1 MRPFTL
7 CGDRTHETAH
17 SHQWG
22 PQADVDLRLRYRG
35 TGGRRI
41 RSVQNARYLARLSGK
56 SVRAALRGGKTDS
69 NAYEEVEPLASSL
82 VESLRAFGYSPQAAL
97 ADLVDNS
104 ITAGSKNVWIDLHW
118 DGAGSYVTILDDG
131 EGMSESI
138 LREAM
143 RPGSTSPLEA
153 RKKGD
158 LGRFGLGLKTASFS
172 QCRLLTVRSKT
183 EKRAAATRCW
193 DLDYVGAS
201 RQWRLLKQA
210 QPETEPRLSGLN
222 KMSTGTVISWEKM
235 DRLVG
240 GTDRDDNKA
249 HRRFLTM
256 IDEVE
261 AHLGMVFHR
270 FLSRSRGRLR
280 LWIND
285 RPVEPWDPYLTEHGS
300 EALGTER
307 IALRGQVMSVSPYVL
322 PHKSR
327 ISNELHRKASGPNG
341 WNAQQGFYVYRGDRL
356 LVAGSWLGLPFAK
369 EEHYKL
375 ARIALDIPTTMD
387 LDWDINVTKSKA
399 VPPGL
404 LKEHLLRIANFTRE
418 RAVAVFRHRG
428 KLDGRSSSEPWVYFW
443 SRVESAGRIS
453 YRINRKHP
461 LVLAVLGD
469 LDPSQSAGVEKILRL
484 AEETV
489 PIPSIVVDS
498 ALRPEAHEQPFGHA
512 KSAEVLDVMRTI
524 YEAMVADGVK
534 PRVAIDRLGK
544 MEPFNQFPELVAVVD
559 GGAEQTP

>member
-1 MRPFTL
+1 M
-7 CGDRTHETAH
+7 
-17 SHQWG
+17 
-22 PQADVDLRLRYRG
+22 QAAE
-35 TGGRRI
+35 
-41 RSVQNARYLARLSGK
+41 SAS
-56 SVRAALRGGKTDS
+56 S
-69 NAYEEVEPLASSL
+69 AYEEVEPLASSL
-82 VESLRAFGYSPQAAL
+82 VESLRAFGYSPQAAI

-118 DGAGSYVTILDDG
+118 DGADSFLTVLDDG
-131 EGMSESI
+131 EGMSESV

-143 RPGSTSPLEA
+143 RPGSTSPLET
-153 RKKGD
+153 RRRGD

-172 QCRLLTVRSKT
+172 QCRRLTVRSKMT
-183 EKRAAATRCW
+183 KKAAATRCW

-210 QPETEPRLSGLN
+210 RPETEPRLSGLN
-222 KMSTGTVISWEKM
+222 KVSTGTVISWEKM

-261 AHLGMVFHR
+261 AHLAMVFHR

-280 LWIND
+280 LWLND
-285 RPVEPWDPYLTEHGS
+285 RPVEPWDPYLTEQGS

-327 ISNELHRKASGPNG
+327 ITNELHRRASGPNG
-341 WNAQQGFYVYRGDRL
+341 WNAQQGFYVYRADRM

-375 ARIALDIPTTMD
+375 ARIALDIPTSMD

-399 VPPGL
+399 VPPGVVR
-404 LKEHLLRIANFTRE
+404 ESLLRIANFTRE

-428 KLDGRSSSEPWVYFW
+428 KLDGHSSSEPWVYFW
-443 SRVESAGRIS
+443 SRIVSAGRIS

-461 LVLAVLGD
+461 LVVFVLSQ
-469 LDPSQSAGVEKILRL
+469 LDALQRDGVDKILRL

-498 ALRPEAHEQPFGHA
+498 ALQPEAHDSPFRRA
-512 KSAEVLDVMRTI
+512 NSSEVLDVMRTI
-524 YEAMVADGVK
+524 YEAMISDGVK
-534 PRVAIDRLGK
+534 SKVALDRLSK
-544 MEPFNQFPELVAVVD
+544 MEPFNQFPELVAVVE
-559 GGAEQTP
+559 GGVES

>member
-1 MRPFTL
+1 V
-7 CGDRTHETAH
+7 
-17 SHQWG
+17 Q
-22 PQADVDLRLRYRG
+22 
-35 TGGRRI
+35 GGE
-41 RSVQNARYLARLSGK
+41 A
-56 SVRAALRGGKTDS
+56 DS

-104 ITAGSKNVWIDLHW
+104 ITAGSKNVWVNLHW

-131 EGMSESI
+131 EGMTEPV

-153 RKKGD
+153 RRKGD

-172 QCRLLTVRSKT
+172 QCRRLTVRSKT
-183 EKRAAATRCW
+183 EKSAAATRCW
-193 DLDYVGAS
+193 DLDYVGVS
-201 RQWRLLKQA
+201 RHWRLLKHA
-210 QPETEPRLSGLN
+210 RPETESRLGSLD
-222 KMSTGTVISWEKM
+222 KVSTGTIVAWEEM

-249 HRRFLTM
+249 HRRFLTT

-261 AHLGMVFHR
+261 AHLAMVFHR
-270 FLSRSRGRLR
+270 FLSKTRGRLR

-285 RPVEPWDPYLTEHGS
+285 RPVEPWDPYLTEYGS

-307 IALRGQVMSVSPYVL
+307 ISLRAQVMSVSPYVL

-327 ISNELHRKASGPNG
+327 ISNELHRQASGPSG

-375 ARIALDIPTTMD
+375 ARIALDIPTSMD

-399 VPPGL
+399 VAPGV
-404 LKEHLLRIANFTRE
+404 LKEPLLRIAKFTRE

-428 KLDGRSSSEPWVYFW
+428 KLDGRTSSEPWVYFW
-443 SRVESAGRIS
+443 SRIESAGRIW

-461 LVLAVLGD
+461 LVLSVIND
-469 LDPSQSAGVEKILRL
+469 LDLAQRAGVEKILRL

-489 PIPSIVVDS
+489 PIPTIVVDS
-498 ALRPEAHEQPFGHA
+498 ALRPEAHDRPFGQA
-512 KSAEVLDVMRTI
+512 KSSEVLDVMRTI
-524 YEAMVADGVK
+524 YKAMIADGVK
-534 PRVAIDRLGK
+534 PRVAIERLSK
-544 MEPFNQFPELVAVVD
+544 MEPFNQFPELIAVVE
-559 GGAEQTP
+559 GGEEPKP

>member
-1 MRPFTL
+1 MRAVL
-7 CGDRTHETAH
+7 
-17 SHQWG
+17 Q
-22 PQADVDLRLRYRG
+22 
-35 TGGRRI
+35 GGE
-41 RSVQNARYLARLSGK
+41 A
-56 SVRAALRGGKTDS
+56 DS

-82 VESLRAFGYSPQAAL
+82 VESLRAFGYSPQAAV
-97 ADLVDNS
+97 ADLIDNS
-104 ITAGSKNVWIDLHW
+104 ITAGSRNVWIDLHW

-131 EGMSESI
+131 EGMSEHV

-143 RPGSTSPLEA
+143 RPGSTSPLDM

-172 QCRLLTVRSKT
+172 QCRRLTVRSKT
-183 EKRAAATRCW
+183 GKKAAATRCW
-193 DLDYVGAS
+193 DLDYVGSS
-201 RQWRLLKQA
+201 RKWRLLKQA
-210 QPETEPRLSGLN
+210 HPETESRLNRLDN
-222 KMSTGTVISWEKM
+222 VSTGTIVAWEKM

-240 GTDRDDNKA
+240 GADRDDNKA

-261 AHLGMVFHR
+261 AHLAMVFHR
-270 FLSRSRGRLR
+270 FLSKSRGRLR

-285 RPVEPWDPYLTEHGS
+285 RPVEPWDPYMTEHGS

-307 IALRGQVMSVSPYVL
+307 VALRGQVMSVSPYVL

-327 ISNELHRKASGPNG
+327 ISSDVHRQASGPNG

-375 ARIALDIPTTMD
+375 ARIAVDLPTTMD

-399 VPPGL
+399 VPPGVL
-404 LKEHLLRIANFTRE
+404 REPLLRIANFTRE
-418 RAVAVFRHRG
+418 RAVSVFRHRG

-443 SRVESAGRIS
+443 SRIESAGRIS

-461 LVLAVLGD
+461 LLLSVLRDLG
-469 LDPSQSAGVEKILRL
+469 PTQSAGVEKVLRL

-498 ALRPEAHEQPFGHA
+498 ALRPEAHGRPFGHA
-512 KSAEVLDVMRTI
+512 KSSEVLDVMRTI
-524 YEAMVADGVK
+524 YEAMISDGVK
-534 PRVAIDRLGK
+534 PTAAIDRLGK
-544 MEPFNQFPELVAVVD
+544 MEPFNQFPELVAVLE
-559 GGAEQTP
+559 GGGE